1 MKPVLDKLHQNLK
14 SIVKKVK
21 RYIKTLWAIALIFGF
36 AVKSYAQEGIRAPL
50 ELGKIEPYKM
60 EVTYDKTSHLIFP
73 TAIRY
78 VDLGSEYLIA
88 GKAED
93 AENVLRIKATA
104 RDFEGETNFSVIT
117 NDGRFYSFNVYYS
130 SYPEVLSY
138 DLLTLQ
144 KAVGKASGN
153 DVLFEELGNNSP
165 SLAGLLLKTIYSKDK
180 RIVKHIGAK
189 SYGIQFILKGIYIH
203 NGKYYFHTE
212 LRNRTNV
219 PFHIDFVNFKAVD
232 KKIAK
237 RTVVQERPIIPLR
250 IYKPLN
256 EIAGKTVEQ
265 NVFLLDQ
272 FTIDGDKILLIEI
285 FEKNGGRHQT
295 LQVENLDLLKA
306 RLVNDMHLKF

>member
-1 MKPVLDKLHQNLK
+1 MKNNLK
-14 SIVKKVK
+14 
-21 RYIKTLWAIALIFGF
+21 TFWTIALMIGF
-36 AVKSYAQEGIRAPL
+36 AISSFAQDSIRTPL
-50 ELGKIEPYKM
+50 ALGKIEPYQM

-73 TAIRY
+73 TGIRY

-93 AENVLRIKATA
+93 AENVLRVKASV
-104 RDFEGETNFSVIT
+104 RDFESETNFSVIT

-138 DLLTLQ
+138 DLLSMQ
-144 KAVGKASGN
+144 KAVDKTNGN

-165 SLAGLLLKTIYSKDK
+165 SLAGLLLETIYKNDK

-189 SYGIQFILKGIYIH
+189 SFGIQFILKGIYIH

-212 LRNRTNV
+212 LGNRTNV
-219 PFHIDFVNFKAVD
+219 PFEIDFINFKVVD

-237 RTVVQERPIIPLR
+237 RTVVQERPMIPLR
-250 IYKPLN
+250 TYKLLDGIN
-256 EIAGKTVEQ
+256 GKSTEQ

-272 FTIDGDKILLIEI
+272 FTITDDKILLIEI

-295 LQVENLDLLKA
+295 LQIENSDLIKA
-306 RLVNDMHLKF
+306 RLINDMHLKF

>member
-1 MKPVLDKLHQNLK
+1 MKNHLK
-14 SIVKKVK
+14 
-21 RYIKTLWAIALIFGF
+21 TFWTIALMIGF
-36 AVKSYAQEGIRAPL
+36 AISSFAQDSIRTPL
-50 ELGKIEPYKM
+50 ALGKIEPYQM

-73 TAIRY
+73 TGIRY

-93 AENVLRIKATA
+93 AENVLRVKASV
-104 RDFEGETNFSVIT
+104 RDFESETNFSVIT

-138 DLLTLQ
+138 DLLSMQ
-144 KAVGKASGN
+144 KAVDKTNGN

-165 SLAGLLLKTIYSKDK
+165 SLAGLLLETIYKNDK

-189 SYGIQFILKGIYIH
+189 SFGIQFILKGIYIH

-212 LRNRTNV
+212 LGNRTNV
-219 PFHIDFVNFKAVD
+219 PFEIDFINFKVVD

-237 RTVVQERPIIPLR
+237 RTVVQERPMIPLR
-250 IYKPLN
+250 TYKLLDGIN
-256 EIAGKTVEQ
+256 GKSTEQ

-272 FTIDGDKILLIEI
+272 FTITDDKILLIEI

-295 LQVENLDLLKA
+295 LQIENSDLIKA
-306 RLVNDMHLKF
+306 HLIDDMHLKF

>member
-1 MKPVLDKLHQNLK
+1 MKNLF
-14 SIVKKVK
+14 
-21 RYIKTLWAIALIFGF
+21 KTFWAFALTVGIAATSF
-36 AVKSYAQEGIRAPL
+36 AQDSAKAKTPL
-50 ELGKIEPYKM
+50 ALGKIEPYHM

-93 AENVLRIKATA
+93 AENVLRVKASV
-104 RDFEGETNFSVIT
+104 RNFEPETNFSVIT

-130 SYPEVLSY
+130 SYPEAISY
-138 DLLTLQ
+138 DLLTMQ
-144 KAVGKASGN
+144 KAVDKANGN

-165 SLAGLLLKTIYSKDK
+165 SLAGLLLETIYKKDK

-189 SYGIQFILKGIYIH
+189 SFGIQFILKGIYIH

-219 PFHIDFVNFKAVD
+219 PFEIDFVNFKVVD
-232 KKIAK
+232 KKVAK
-237 RTVVQERPIIPLR
+237 RTVVQERPMIPLR
-250 IYKPLN
+250 TYKPLDG
-256 EIAGKTVEQ
+256 IAGKATEQ

-272 FTIDGDKILLIEI
+272 FTIADDKVLLIEI

-295 LQVENLDLLKA
+295 LQVENSNLIKA
-306 RLVNDMHLKF
+306 RLINDMHLKF

>member
-1 MKPVLDKLHQNLK
+1 MKNHLK
-14 SIVKKVK
+14 TFS
-21 RYIKTLWAIALIFGF
+21 AFALILGF
-36 AVKSYAQEGIRAPL
+36 AVQSYAQDSARTKLA
-50 ELGKIEPYKM
+50 LGKIEPYKM

-93 AENVLRIKATA
+93 AENVLRVKASV
-104 RDFEGETNFSVIT
+104 RDFEPETNFSVIT
-117 NDGRFYSFNVYYS
+117 NDGRFYSFNVFYS
-130 SYPEVLSY
+130 SYPEAMSY
-138 DLLTLQ
+138 DLLTMQ
-144 KAVGKASGN
+144 KAVDKANGN

-165 SLAGLLLKTIYSKDK
+165 SLAGLLLETIYKKDK

-189 SYGIQFILKGIYIH
+189 SFGIQFILKGIYIH

-219 PFHIDFVNFKAVD
+219 PFQIDFVNLKVVD
-232 KKIAK
+232 KKVAK
-237 RTVVQERPIIPLR
+237 RTVVQERPMIPLR
-250 IYKPLN
+250 TYKPLD
-256 EIAGKTVEQ
+256 EIGGKTTEQ

-272 FTIDGDKILLIEI
+272 FTIADDKVLLIEI

-295 LQVENLDLLKA
+295 LQVENSDLIKA
-306 RLVNDMHLKF
+306 RLINDMHLKF

>member
-1 MKPVLDKLHQNLK
+1 MKNHLK
-14 SIVKKVK
+14 
-21 RYIKTLWAIALIFGF
+21 TFWAIALILGF
-36 AVKSYAQEGIRAPL
+36 AVQSFAQDSIRTPL
-50 ELGKIEPYKM
+50 TLGKIEPYKM

-93 AENVLRIKATA
+93 AENVLRVKATV
-104 RDFEGETNFSVIT
+104 RDFEPETNFSVIT

-130 SYPEVLSY
+130 SYPEAMSY
-138 DLLTLQ
+138 DLLTMQ
-144 KAVGKASGN
+144 KAVDKANGN

-165 SLAGLLLKTIYSKDK
+165 SLAGLLLETIYKNDK

-189 SYGIQFILKGIYIH
+189 SFGIQFILKGIYIH

-212 LRNRTNV
+212 LRNKTNV
-219 PFHIDFVNFKAVD
+219 PFQIDFINFKVVD
-232 KKIAK
+232 KKVAK
-237 RTVVQERPIIPLR
+237 RTVVQERPMIPLR
-250 IYKPLN
+250 TYKPLD
-256 EIAGKTVEQ
+256 EIGGKLTEQ

-272 FTIDGDKILLIEI
+272 FTIADDKVLLIEI

-295 LQVENLDLLKA
+295 LQVENSDLIKA
-306 RLVNDMHLKF
+306 RLINDMHLKF

>member
-1 MKPVLDKLHQNLK
+1 MKNILK
-14 SIVKKVK
+14 
-21 RYIKTLWAIALIFGF
+21 TFWAIALILGF
-36 AVKSYAQEGIRAPL
+36 AVQSFAQDSIRTPL
-50 ELGKIEPYKM
+50 ALGKIEPYKM

-93 AENVLRIKATA
+93 AENVLRVKATV
-104 RDFEGETNFSVIT
+104 RDFEPETNFSVIT

-130 SYPEVLSY
+130 SYPEAMSY
-138 DLLTLQ
+138 DLLTMQ
-144 KAVGKASGN
+144 KAVDKANGN

-165 SLAGLLLKTIYSKDK
+165 SLAGLLLETIYKNDN

-189 SYGIQFILKGIYIH
+189 SFGIQFVLKGIYIH

-212 LRNRTNV
+212 LRNKTNV
-219 PFHIDFVNFKAVD
+219 PFQIDFINFKVVD
-232 KKIAK
+232 KKVAK
-237 RTVVQERPIIPLR
+237 RTVVQERPMIPLR
-250 IYKPLN
+250 TYKPLD
-256 EIAGKTVEQ
+256 EIGGKLTEQ

-272 FTIDGDKILLIEI
+272 FTIADDKVLLIEI

-295 LQVENLDLLKA
+295 LQVENSDLIKA
-306 RLVNDMHLKF
+306 RLINDMHLKF

>member
-1 MKPVLDKLHQNLK
+1 MKNHLK
-14 SIVKKVK
+14 
-21 RYIKTLWAIALIFGF
+21 TFWAIALILGF
-36 AVKSYAQEGIRAPL
+36 AVTTYAQDSATVKTPL
-50 ELGKIEPYKM
+50 ALGKIEPYRM
-60 EVTYDKTSHLIFP
+60 EVTYDKTWHLIFP

-93 AENVLRIKATA
+93 AENVLRVKASV
-104 RDFEGETNFSVIT
+104 RDFEPETNFSVIT

-130 SYPEVLSY
+130 SYPEAMSY
-138 DLLTLQ
+138 DLLTMQ
-144 KAVGKASGN
+144 KAVNKAKGN

-165 SLAGLLLKTIYSKDK
+165 SLAGLLLETIYKKDK

-189 SYGIQFILKGIYIH
+189 SFGIQFILKGIYIH

-219 PFHIDFVNFKAVD
+219 PFEIDFINFKVVD
-232 KKIAK
+232 KKVAK
-237 RTVVQERPIIPLR
+237 RTVVQERPLTPLR
-250 IYKPLN
+250 TYKPLDG
-256 EIAGKTVEQ
+256 IAGKSTEQ

-272 FTIDGDKILLIEI
+272 FTIADDKVLLIEI

-295 LQVENLDLLKA
+295 LQVENSKIPI
-306 RLVNDMHLKF
+306 

>member
-1 MKPVLDKLHQNLK
+1 MKNHLK
-14 SIVKKVK
+14 
-21 RYIKTLWAIALIFGF
+21 TFWAIALILGF
-36 AVKSYAQEGIRAPL
+36 AAQSSAQDSIRTPL
-50 ELGKIEPYKM
+50 ALGKIEPYRM

-93 AENVLRIKATA
+93 AENVLRVKASV
-104 RDFEGETNFSVIT
+104 RDFEPETNFSVIT

-130 SYPEVLSY
+130 SYPEAMSY
-138 DLLTLQ
+138 DLLTMQ
-144 KAVGKASGN
+144 KAVDKAKGN

-165 SLAGLLLKTIYSKDK
+165 SLAGLLLETIYKKDK

-189 SYGIQFILKGIYIH
+189 SFGIQFILKGIYIH

-212 LRNRTNV
+212 LRNRANV
-219 PFHIDFVNFKAVD
+219 PFEIDFINFKVVD
-232 KKIAK
+232 KKVAK
-237 RTVVQERPIIPLR
+237 RTVVQERPLTPLR
-250 IYKPLN
+250 TYKPLDG
-256 EIAGKTVEQ
+256 ISGKSTEQ

-272 FTIDGDKILLIEI
+272 FTIADDKVLLIEI

-295 LQVENLDLLKA
+295 LHVENSDLIKA
-306 RLVNDMHLKF
+306 RLIDDMHLKF

>member
-1 MKPVLDKLHQNLK
+1 MKNILK
-14 SIVKKVK
+14 
-21 RYIKTLWAIALIFGF
+21 TFWAIALILGF
-36 AVKSYAQEGIRAPL
+36 AVQSFAQDSIRTPL
-50 ELGKIEPYKM
+50 ALGKIEPYKM

-93 AENVLRIKATA
+93 AENVLRVKATV
-104 RDFEGETNFSVIT
+104 RDFEPETNFSVIT
-117 NDGRFYSFNVYYS
+117 NDGRFYSFNVYCS
-130 SYPEVLSY
+130 SYPEALSY
-138 DLLTLQ
+138 DLLTMQ
-144 KAVGKASGN
+144 KAVDKANGN

-165 SLAGLLLKTIYSKDK
+165 SLAGLLLETIYKNDK

-189 SYGIQFILKGIYIH
+189 SFGIQFILKGIYIH

-219 PFHIDFVNFKAVD
+219 PFQIDFVNFKVVD

-237 RTVVQERPIIPLR
+237 RTVVQERPMIPLR
-250 IYKPLN
+250 TYKPLD
-256 EIAGKTVEQ
+256 EIGGKAIEQ

-272 FTIDGDKILLIEI
+272 FTIDDDKILLIEI

-295 LQVENLDLLKA
+295 LQIENSDLIKA
-306 RLVNDMHLKF
+306 RLINDMHLKF

>member
-1 MKPVLDKLHQNLK
+1 MKNHLK
-14 SIVKKVK
+14 
-21 RYIKTLWAIALIFGF
+21 TFWAIALILGF
-36 AVKSYAQEGIRAPL
+36 AVQSFAQDSIRTPL
-50 ELGKIEPYKM
+50 ALGKIEPYRM

-93 AENVLRIKATA
+93 AENVLRVKASV
-104 RDFEGETNFSVIT
+104 RDFEPETNFSVIT

-130 SYPEVLSY
+130 SYPEALSY
-138 DLLTLQ
+138 DLLTMQ
-144 KAVGKASGN
+144 KAVDKAKGN

-165 SLAGLLLKTIYSKDK
+165 SLAGLLLETIYNKDK

-189 SYGIQFILKGIYIH
+189 SFGIQFILKGIYIH

-219 PFHIDFVNFKAVD
+219 PFEIDFINFKVVD
-232 KKIAK
+232 KKVAK
-237 RTVVQERPIIPLR
+237 RTVVQERPLTPLR
-250 IYKPLN
+250 TYKPLDG
-256 EIAGKTVEQ
+256 IAGKSTEQ

-272 FTIDGDKILLIEI
+272 FTIADDKVLLIEI

-295 LQVENLDLLKA
+295 LQVENSDLIKA
-306 RLVNDMHLKF
+306 RLIDDMHLKF

>member
-1 MKPVLDKLHQNLK
+1 MKNHLK
-14 SIVKKVK
+14 IF
-21 RYIKTLWAIALIFGF
+21 WAFALILGF
-36 AVKSYAQEGIRAPL
+36 AVQSYAQDSARTKLA
-50 ELGKIEPYKM
+50 LGKIEPYKM

-93 AENVLRIKATA
+93 AENVLRVKASV
-104 RDFEGETNFSVIT
+104 RDFEPETNFSVIT

-130 SYPEVLSY
+130 SYPEAMSY
-138 DLLTLQ
+138 DLLTMQ
-144 KAVGKASGN
+144 KAVDKANGN

-165 SLAGLLLKTIYSKDK
+165 SLAGLLLETIYKKDK

-189 SYGIQFILKGIYIH
+189 SFGIQFILKGIYIH

-219 PFHIDFVNFKAVD
+219 PFEIDFINFKVVD
-232 KKIAK
+232 KKVAK
-237 RTVVQERPIIPLR
+237 RTVVQERPLTPLR
-250 IYKPLN
+250 TYKPLDG
-256 EIAGKTVEQ
+256 IAGKSTEQ

-272 FTIDGDKILLIEI
+272 FTIADDKVLLIEI

-295 LQVENLDLLKA
+295 LQVENSDLIKA
-306 RLVNDMHLKF
+306 RLIDDMHLKF